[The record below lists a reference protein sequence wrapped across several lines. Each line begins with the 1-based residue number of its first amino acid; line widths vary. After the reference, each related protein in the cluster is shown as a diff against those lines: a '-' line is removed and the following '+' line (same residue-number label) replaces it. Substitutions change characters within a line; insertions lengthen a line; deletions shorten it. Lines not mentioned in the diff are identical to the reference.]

1 MNTKISKISKT
12 KISSGVFWLE
22 VPEAELYVLCGC
34 PADSVK
40 HLMKA
45 GKIHDNEI
53 EINSKSRQNHH
64 SHGKITNET
73 GPNAILLSDLSV

>member
-1 MNTKISKISKT
+1 MNLKSTKGIFNTTMAKISKT

-22 VPEAELYVLCGC
+22 VPEAELFVLCGC

-45 GKIHDNEI
+45 GKILDNEI
-53 EINSKSRQNHH
+53 ENISES
-64 SHGKITNET
+64 
-73 GPNAILLSDLSV
+73 GPVSYTHLTLPTIYSV